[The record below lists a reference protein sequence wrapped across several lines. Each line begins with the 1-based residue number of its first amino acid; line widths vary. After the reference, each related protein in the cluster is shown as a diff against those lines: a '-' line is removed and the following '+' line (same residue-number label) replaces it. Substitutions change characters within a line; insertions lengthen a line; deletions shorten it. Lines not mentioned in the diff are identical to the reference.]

1 MCFIYE
7 LRPSLNV
14 QSDSLRAK
22 VFKLD
27 SIVVFLFCILYFI
40 LLSFFSIVFNIFL
53 HLTQSHIYA
62 NSINFFTYLKM
73 TEDRSKRRFLSV
85 TFQGD
90 ILVKQRIFI
99 SDYFIDRYISKGNNG
114 T

>member
-1 MCFIYE
+1 MCFINE

-40 LLSFFSIVFNIFL
+40 LLSFFIVLNIVL
-53 HLTQSHIYA
+53 HLTHIYA

-73 TEDRSKRRFLSV
+73 TEDRWKRHF
-85 TFQGD
+85 
-90 ILVKQRIFI
+90 FI
-99 SDYFIDRYISKGNNG
+99 RNFSRGYTSETTHFHLGLLH
-114 T
+114 